1 MQSLENLKKFFPNCY
16 FVFLFRNPIKQWGS
30 VGYLKSF
37 WQYSQKLSYF
47 LEEYSRLAQIYLS
60 VSWGNTF
67 FLENESLR
75 NEEKVNQAMSIL
87 GINSFDQSLLERTIS
102 TTNKHKV
109 NLIDQLRIRASTAY
123 QLYEKMQ
130 SKELHC

>member
-1 MQSLENLKKFFPNCY
+1 MGFCRLPKKFLAIF
-16 FVFLFRNPIKQWGS
+16 S
-30 VGYLKSF
+30 
-37 WQYSQKLSYF
+37 KLSYF
-47 LEEYSRLAQIYLS
+47 LEEYSRLARIYLS

-67 FLENESLR
+67 FLENTSLR
-75 NEEKVNQAMSIL
+75 DEAKVNKAL
-87 GINSFDQSLLERTIS
+87 NLLEINSFDQSLLDRTIS

-109 NLIDQLRIRASTAY
+109 SLIDQLRIRASTAY